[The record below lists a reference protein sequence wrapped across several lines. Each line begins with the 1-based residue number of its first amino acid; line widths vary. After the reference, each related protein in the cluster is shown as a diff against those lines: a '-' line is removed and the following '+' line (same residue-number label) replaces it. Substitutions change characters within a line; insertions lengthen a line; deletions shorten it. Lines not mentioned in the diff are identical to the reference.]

1 MILLLSGLTTA
12 FNGSYD
18 TKTPTATCPYWT
30 ILLPLSF
37 GEWTRD
43 NGLNGLVH

>member
-18 TKTPTATCPYWT
+18 TKTPTATCP
-30 ILLPLSF
+30 ILLPLSY